1 MKNYTEKQIEKI
13 NEAYKSIYD
22 DEDST
27 ENISIPNE
35 DISLEDK
42 IEELKIYYGAA
53 GFDIK
58 TDDDFDR
65 LLGL

>member
-13 NEAYKSIYD
+13 NEVYKGLY

-27 ENISIPNE
+27 EKTSIPNE

-42 IEELKIYYGAA
+42 IHEIWTFYECA

-58 TDDDFDR
+58 TDDDFCR